1 MPTAYVGQDD
11 VRGNLLEISE
21 KIRTLIKVIM
31 SEDLPQS
38 VSLSS
43 LRNKYK
49 KKTFQNVWESKGDK
63 SVNALTLFAL
73 IHRQIPKK

>member
-49 KKTFQNVWESKGDK
+49 KKHFRMSGKARGTK
-63 SVNALTLFAL
+63 A
-73 IHRQIPKK
+73 